1 LEELIASS
9 WCNTLKL
16 ERVSIDDNFFEL
28 GGHSLLAIRV
38 VDAIKRSSGK
48 TIKVADLFRYATVA
62 ELARLLSNPSQA
74 DDNTSFGTYL
84 ESIRP
89 GQYPVNL
96 VIVGAKL
103 RVPLETLAAEI
114 PVWWLKL
121 DGLHVW
127 PPQHLNLTT
136 QADIHTQEL
145 IKQIPSGRIVLCGHS
160 YGGLLAIEIARQ
172 LKKAG
177 NHDIQLVLLEPPLPS
192 HQTESVI
199 KRVAHKV
206 SNLKKRM
213 RQKLIQELAR
223 GLHKRTIGKIN
234 RMVIG
239 TRLSDDQKIAADDRW
254 RYMEPFL
261 LSFINEYQLPDFIP
275 HDVHLIKTTH
285 YSQDYADVLKQVTTG
300 HLYIHAVSQSLDHLD
315 IANTKHSSIWMS
327 VVQKLIVLAQKE

>member
-1 LEELIASS
+1 
-9 WCNTLKL
+9 
-16 ERVSIDDNFFEL
+16 
-28 GGHSLLAIRV
+28 
-38 VDAIKRSSGK
+38 
-48 TIKVADLFRYATVA
+48 
-62 ELARLLSNPSQA
+62 
-74 DDNTSFGTYL
+74 
-84 ESIRP
+84 
-89 GQYPVNL
+89 

-103 RVPLETLAAEI
+103 RVPLEMLPPDI

-136 QADIHTQEL
+136 QAAFHTQEL
-145 IKQIPSGRIVLCGHS
+145 IKQIPSGRIVFCGHS

-172 LKKAG
+172 LKMAG
-177 NHDIQLVLLEPPLPS
+177 NHDIQLVLLEPPIPS

-213 RQKLIQELAR
+213 RPKLIQELAR

-239 TRLSDDQKIAADDRW
+239 TRLSADQKIAADDRW

-261 LSFINEYQLPDFIP
+261 LSYVHEYPLPDSIP
-275 HDVHLIKTTH
+275 YDVHLIKTVFYLQEDIET
-285 YSQDYADVLKQVTTG
+285 LKQLTMG
-300 HLYIHAVSQSLDHLD
+300 HLYIHDVSQSLDHLD
-315 IANTKHSSIWMS
+315 IANPRHSSIWMS
-327 VVQKLIVLAQKE
+327 VVQKLIAEQPDLASSLKEVNG